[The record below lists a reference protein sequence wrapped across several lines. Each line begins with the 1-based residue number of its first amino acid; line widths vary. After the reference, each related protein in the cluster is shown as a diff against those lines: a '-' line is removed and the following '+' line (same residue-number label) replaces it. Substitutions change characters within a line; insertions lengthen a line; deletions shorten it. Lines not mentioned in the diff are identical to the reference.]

1 MTHASD
7 LSTEY
12 ILLIDDEPDN
22 LEVAS
27 YTLQLLY
34 NARVLAVQ
42 SGQAALQALT
52 AEITLILCDLMM
64 PGMNGY
70 ELLPKL
76 RERTGVPIIA
86 LTANAMEHD
95 RQQTLLA
102 GFDVQLVMAAP
113 GRNIDLS
120 GPIGRMS
127 VMIAAL
133 MDEYYAVDISRRQ
146 KDSIAHRKRQGKV
159 INLLFGTRR
168 RADGY
173 LEPSKS
179 GDVLSVEHRG
189 MAVSVS

>member
-1 MTHASD
+1 MTQSSD

-34 NARVLAVQ
+34 NAPVMAVQ

-52 AEITLILCDLMM
+52 AEIPLILCDLMM

-102 GFDVQLVMAAP
+102 GFD
-113 GRNIDLS
+113 GY
-120 GPIGRMS
+120 
-127 VMIAAL
+127 IAKPFNVDTLAL
-133 MDEYYAVDISRRQ
+133 DI
-146 KDSIAHRKRQGKV
+146 V
-159 INLLFGTRR
+159 
-168 RADGY
+168 
-173 LEPSKS
+173 
-179 GDVLSVEHRG
+179 
-189 MAVSVS
+189 